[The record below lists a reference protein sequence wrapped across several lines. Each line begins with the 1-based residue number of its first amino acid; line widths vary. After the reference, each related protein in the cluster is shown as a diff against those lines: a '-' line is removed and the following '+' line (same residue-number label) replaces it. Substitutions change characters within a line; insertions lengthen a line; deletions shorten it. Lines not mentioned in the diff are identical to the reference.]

1 MPHLDNNELD
11 KRIHSFLNRK
21 FAELDAL
28 EAEQRQQ
35 FQQASAPQHRK
46 LHWGRA

>member
-1 MPHLDNNELD
+1 MQHLNNNDLD
-11 KRIHSFLNRK
+11 KRIHSFLDRK

-28 EAEQRQQ
+28 ETEERSTQ
-35 FQQASAPQHRK
+35 FQQPAPQHRK